1 MNKFEVRN
9 MDLYYGS
16 FHALK
21 NINIDIPEKEITAFI
36 GPSGCGKS
44 TFLKSLNRMNDL
56 VEGCRI
62 SGDIKLD
69 GEDIYKDKMDVN
81 VLRKRV
87 GMVFQKPNPFPM
99 SIYDNIAYGPRTHG
113 IQEQGA
119 AGRDCGKVPARRGH
133 LGRGQGPAEQERLG
147 LSGGQQQRLCIAR
160 ALAVEPE
167 VLLMDEPTSA
177 LDPISTSKI
186 EELAMELKEQY
197 TIVIVTHNMQQAA
210 RIATRRRFS
219 CWASWWRWAR
229 RSECSPRPR
238 ISAPRITSR
247 AASAKEVRQMGTSVR
262 KMYDAELLQL
272 DTMLARMGHAAGGA
286 IESAMTALRTGD
298 TELAR
303 SVIARDSEI
312 DSAEHEIEHRCLT
325 LFLRQQPVAGD
336 LRKVST
342 ALKMVTDIERIAD
355 QASDIAEITLHLHP
369 DGARTVGVL
378 DDLYAMGDIAL
389 HMVKDAIAAY
399 VQVDLSTAA
408 QVIARDDDCD
418 AMFSRISKEI
428 AAYIAA
434 HPGDAETAL
443 DLFMIDKYLERLGD
457 HAVNIAEWVEFLKT
471 GVHKSRKIV

>member
-1 MNKFEVRN
+1 
-9 MDLYYGS
+9 
-16 FHALK
+16 
-21 NINIDIPEKEITAFI
+21 
-36 GPSGCGKS
+36 
-44 TFLKSLNRMNDL
+44 
-56 VEGCRI
+56 
-62 SGDIKLD
+62 
-69 GEDIYKDKMDVN
+69 
-81 VLRKRV
+81 
-87 GMVFQKPNPFPM
+87 
-99 SIYDNIAYGPRTHG
+99 
-113 IQEQGA
+113 
-119 AGRDCGKVPARRGH
+119 
-133 LGRGQGPAEQERLG
+133 
-147 LSGGQQQRLCIAR
+147 
-160 ALAVEPE
+160 
-167 VLLMDEPTSA
+167 
-177 LDPISTSKI
+177 
-186 EELAMELKEQY
+186 
-197 TIVIVTHNMQQAA
+197 
-210 RIATRRRFS
+210 
-219 CWASWWRWAR
+219 
-229 RSECSPRPR
+229 
-238 ISAPRITSR
+238 
-247 AASAKEVRQMGTSVR
+247 MGTSVR

-286 IESAMTALRTGD
+286 IESAMTALRSGD

-378 DDLYAMGDIAL
+378 DDLYAMGD
-389 HMVKDAIAAY
+389 AIAAY